1 MTQRYLPEGRLLA
14 TAENRARCAGLGA
27 LRTARARETVLEGRA
42 TLCTPEHDLTVAV
55 GPLTGIVPR
64 EEAALGIREG
74 RTREIAILSRVGK
87 PIAFTVTDL
96 RPDGT
101 LLLSRRRAQEL
112 ALGWLLDQPPG
123 TVLPATVTHLEG
135 FGAFVDVGCG
145 VPSLIGI
152 ERCSVARIA
161 HPSCRFVPGQEI
173 FAVLTGTDPA
183 AGRIELSHK
192 ELLGTWAENAA
203 RFAPGMTVPGYVR
216 GILPYGTFVELAPNL
231 TGLADRTEGLAEGD
245 RVSVHLKAI
254 VPERMKVKL
263 TILHR
268 LDPLPEP
275 PPLDYRITAG
285 RIDRWRYAPPE
296 CVRPPIETVF
306 SP

>member
-1 MTQRYLPEGRLLA
+1 MVRHYLPEGRLLA
-14 TAENRARCAGLGA
+14 TAENRARCAGLTV

-42 TLCTPEHDLTVAV
+42 TLCTPAHDLTVAV

-87 PIAFTVTDL
+87 PIAFTVTDI

-112 ALGWLLDQPPG
+112 ALGWLLGQPPG

-152 ERCSVARIA
+152 EHCSVARIA

-173 FAVLTGTDPA
+173 WAVLTGADPA
-183 AGRIELSHK
+183 AGRVELSHK

-245 RVSVHLKAI
+245 RVSVHIKAI

-268 LDPLPEP
+268 LDPLPGP

>member
-74 RTREIAILSRVGK
+74 HTREIAILSRVGK

-112 ALGWLLDQPPG
+112 ALGWLLGQPPG

-161 HPSCRFVPGQEI
+161 HPSCRFVPGQAI

-268 LDPLPEP
+268 LDPLPGP